1 MTPSPEPY
9 GPNPYVGP
17 RPYEQR
23 DYDLFFGR
31 DRETNELFSLVCAH
45 PVVLFYSQSG
55 AGKTSL
61 LNAGVIPRLK
71 AQGDHVLGIARVG
84 GKLPKDTDEAKIP
97 NVFVFNAL
105 LSMQGERSQFPP
117 ERLSWMSLAEYL
129 RSQERGE
136 EREYFYPLRVVVFD
150 QFEEFFTS
158 FPGRPAHREGFFVN
172 VSKALEAD
180 PLLRVVFTMREEYIA
195 GLDPF
200 ARMLPERLKR
210 RFRMERL
217 RAEAA
222 LRAVEGPL
230 EGTGRR
236 FGPGVAKKLVNNLMQ
251 VPVKYVGG
259 TVSTTGEYVEPVQ
272 LQIVCHN
279 LWEALPMSVGVIDER
294 DVSKFGDVD
303 SALAKYYSDAL
314 KKVIETREKVDKSKA
329 YEKGLRIWF
338 EKSLI
343 TPVRTRG
350 TVYMDEG
357 RTEDDLSAPVVK
369 LLEDLRLIRPELRG
383 GATWYELTHDRFIE
397 PIFQS
402 NKEWF
407 ASLSEDD
414 QLFIRVEQKANEWEQ
429 KGRHVVDLLTDEEL
443 RGVQRAWERNAGLRE
458 KANDRLKEYVAAS
471 EVAFKKRQ
479 RHDVLL
485 DLKFVIAPLALCALA
500 LIVIATYSSYK
511 AWQASR
517 MRRDAQIRRA
527 DLAKE
532 LADVKGKEYAA
543 LAFGIES
550 FGMSNNATPEAVEGL
565 RKALAV
571 IDDKVWLRE
580 GAGAPDRLELS
591 ADGALTLTAGG
602 SEFLV
607 WDAATGEM
615 LPRSGRPAPEDGEW
629 RKTTFSPD
637 GKLIYA
643 VSAPVERDPS
653 QSRVAQDRGGEP
665 AVEVDARAVLVI
677 DARSGDEME
686 ELQAR
691 LKGARGI
698 IVSDDGR
705 YVLADLPGDVR
716 IIEVATAA
724 VSPRFPESQLQWRQI
739 ALSPDGRRVAAVYA
753 DSAVGIFA
761 SDSGK
766 LVGTFDAGVRRGQGR
781 DFIAFSPDGHRV
793 ALARPSSGGETVV
806 AVWNESAG
814 QRAAAF
820 RVKVGVAKHAAFSP
834 DGNSVIVLG
843 DARAAVYR
851 QDTGKAIER
860 PLPQGGVAQ
869 YSGVNALFIYN
880 GDGKSTVFKWDAL
893 TGETKVLAEADSVK
907 YKFTRA
913 AVTPDARRVI
923 TASEDN
929 VIQVWAVGT
938 PPDLTRMTPD
948 ELMANAC
955 AKLRGTKR
963 GYEQVSDLCKDY
975 LQSQ

>member
-1 MTPSPEPY
+1 MTSAPKPY
-9 GPNPYVGP
+9 GTNPYVGP

-23 DYDLFFGR
+23 ERELFFGR

-71 AQGDHVLGIARVG
+71 EQGNQVFGVVRVG
-84 GKLPKDTDEAKIP
+84 GKLPKETDETKIQ

-117 ERLSWMSLAEYL
+117 ERLSRMSLSEYL
-129 RSQERGE
+129 VLQERGD
-136 EREYFYPLRVVVFD
+136 EREYFYPLHVIIFD

-158 FPGRPAHREGFFVN
+158 FPGRMAHQENFFVN

-180 PLLRVVFTMREEYIA
+180 PLLRIVFTMREEYIA

-251 VPVKYVGG
+251 VLIKYVGG

-279 LWEALPMSVGVIDER
+279 LWESLPTSVDVIGER

-303 SALAKYYSDAL
+303 SVLAKYYSDAL

-397 PIFQS
+397 PILQS

-414 QLFIRVEQKANEWEQ
+414 QLFIKVEQKADEWEQ
-429 KGRHVVDLLTDEEL
+429 KGKRAVDLLADEEL
-443 RGVQRAWERNAGLRE
+443 RGVQRAWERHVSLKE
-458 KANDRLKEYVAAS
+458 KANDRLKAYVAAS
-471 EVAFKKRQ
+471 QVAFEKRQ
-479 RHDVLL
+479 LRAVLRQRKRAVML
-485 DLKFVIAPLALCALA
+485 LGVVVLMT
-500 LIVIATYSSYK
+500 VATAAFSSYK
-511 AWQASR
+511 AWQAWR
-517 MRRDAQIRRA
+517 MRRDAQIRNA

-532 LADVKGKEYAA
+532 FADVKGKEYAA
-543 LAFGIES
+543 LAYGIES
-550 FGMSNNATPEAVEGL
+550 FGMSDNAPPEAVEGL

-591 ADGALTLTAGG
+591 ADGGLALTASGG
-602 SEFLV
+602 EFMV
-607 WDAATGEM
+607 WDTATGEM
-615 LPRSGRPAPEDGEW
+615 LPRSGRPAPDNGEW

-653 QSRVAQDRGGEP
+653 QSRVEQDTEDSP
-665 AVEVDARAVLVI
+665 SAEADARAVLVI
-677 DARSGDEME
+677 DARNGDEMQ

-691 LKGARGI
+691 LRGARGI

-716 IIEVATAA
+716 IIDVATAT
-724 VSPRFPESQLQWRQI
+724 VSPPFPESQLQWRQI
-739 ALSPDGRRVAAVYA
+739 ALSPDGSRVVAVYV
-753 DSAVGIFA
+753 DSTVGIFA

-766 LVGTFDAGVRRGQGR
+766 PIATFDAGVRRGQGR
-781 DFIAFSPDGHRV
+781 DFIAFSLVGHRV
-793 ALARPSSGGETVV
+793 ALARPSLGGETVV
-806 AVWNESAG
+806 AARDDSAG
-814 QRAAAF
+814 QRAV
-820 RVKVGVAKHAAFSP
+820 RIKVGVVKHAAFST
-834 DGNSVIVLG
+834 DGDEVVVMG
-843 DARAAVYR
+843 DARAVVW
-851 QDTGKAIER
+851 QPGTGKAVEV
-860 PLPQGGVAQ
+860 PLPQGAVVQ
-869 YSGVNALFIYN
+869 YSGTNALFIRN
-880 GDGKSTVFKWDAL
+880 GDGKSTVFVWDAL
-893 TGETKVLAEADSVK
+893 TGETKVLAEADSAK

-913 AVTPDARRVI
+913 ALTADARRVI

-929 VIQVWAVGT
+929 VIQVWAVGA
-938 PPDLTRMTPD
+938 PPDVTHMTPD

-955 AKLRGTKR
+955 AKLRDTKR
-963 GYEQVSDLCKDY
+963 GYERVFDLCKDY
-975 LQSQ
+975 LLGR

>member
-1 MTPSPEPY
+1 MTPA
-9 GPNPYVGP
+9 PNPYVGP
-17 RPYEQR
+17 RAYEQR
-23 DYDLFFGR
+23 ERELFFGR

-71 AQGDHVLGIARVG
+71 AQGDQVFGVARVG
-84 GKLPKDTDEAKIP
+84 GKLPKETDEARLL

-117 ERLSWMSLAEYL
+117 ERLSRMSLAEYL
-129 RSQERGE
+129 RSQERDE
-136 EREYFYPLRVVVFD
+136 EREYFYPLHVVVFD

-158 FPGRPAHREGFFVN
+158 FPGRLAHQEGFFVN
-172 VSKALEAD
+172 VSKALEAY

-236 FGPGVAKKLVNNLMQ
+236 FGPRVAKKLVNNLMQ
-251 VPVKYVGG
+251 VPIKYVGG

-279 LWEALPMSVGVIDER
+279 LWEALPTSVGVIDER

-314 KKVIETREKVDKSKA
+314 KKVIETREKVDKSKT

-357 RTEDDLSAPVVK
+357 HPEDNPSPPVVK

-397 PIFQS
+397 PILQS
-402 NKEWF
+402 NAEWF

-414 QLFIRVEQKANEWEQ
+414 QLFIQVEQKANEWEQ
-429 KGRHVVDLLTDEEL
+429 KGRRAEDLLTDEEL
-443 RGVQRAWERNAGLRE
+443 RRVQRAWERHAGFKER
-458 KANDRLKEYVAAS
+458 ANERLKAYVGAS
-471 EVAFKKRQ
+471 EVAFDKRQ
-479 RHDVLL
+479 FHAVVRRR
-485 DLKFVIAPLALCALA
+485 KLALMLLGAVVLA
-500 LIVIATYSSYK
+500 IMAIAGFSSYK
-511 AWQASR
+511 AWQAWR
-517 MRRDAQIRRA
+517 VRRDVQMRKA

-532 LADVKGKEYAA
+532 FADVKGKEYAA
-543 LAFGIES
+543 LAFGIEAV
-550 FGMSNNATPEAVEGL
+550 GMSDSPSPEAVEGL

-591 ADGALTLTAGG
+591 ANGALTLTASGN
-602 SEFLV
+602 EFLV

-615 LPRSGRPAPEDGEW
+615 LPRSGRPAPENGEW

-653 QSRVAQDRGGEP
+653 QSRVEQDTTGSP
-665 AVEVDARAVLVI
+665 AVEMDARAVLVI
-677 DARSGDEME
+677 DARSGDEKE

-705 YVLADLPGDVR
+705 YVLADLSGDVR

-753 DSAVGIFA
+753 DSAVDIFA

-766 LVGTFDAGVRRGQGR
+766 PVGTFNAGVRRGQGR

-793 ALARPSSGGETVV
+793 ALARPSSDGETVV
-806 AVWNESAG
+806 AVWDDSAG
-814 QRAAAF
+814 QRAASF
-820 RVKVGVAKHAAFSP
+820 RVKVGAAKHAAFSP
-834 DGNSVIVLG
+834 DGNSVVVLG

-851 QDTGKAIER
+851 LDTGKAVER

-869 YSGVNALFIYN
+869 YFGVNALFIHN

-893 TGETKVLAEADSVK
+893 TGETKVLAEADSAK

-929 VIQVWAVGT
+929 IIQVWAVGA
-938 PPDLTRMTPD
+938 PPDVTHMTPD

-955 AKLRGTKR
+955 AKLRDSKR
-963 GYEQVSDLCKDY
+963 GYEQVSDLCEDY
-975 LQSQ
+975 PQGQ